1 MQDRRL
7 LLRTILKTMI
17 FSAVLILLLV
27 FINSLFLN
35 DKPRLNTNNSG
46 VLQLVHLNVS
56 ELQPGQIMKTRWKG
70 KEVAVLYRQNLQS
83 EIKQSASDED
93 LHPSLHAFSRS
104 QQPEYFVYFNV
115 GDSGNCPL
123 FYSQGIFKDICT
135 ANEFDESGRGI
146 KGAQGNSAI
155 QIPPHH
161 FIGNEIVIGLWGD

>member
-7 LLRTILKTMI
+7 LLRTILKILI

-27 FINSLFLN
+27 FLNSLFLREKIGLNINN
-35 DKPRLNTNNSG
+35 DV
-46 VLQLVHLNVS
+46 VLQKVQLDVS
-56 ELQPGQIMKTRWKG
+56 ELQPGQIKKTRWKG
-70 KEVAVLYRQNLQS
+70 KEVAVLYRKNLQS
-83 EIKQSASDED
+83 EIKQSALEEE
-93 LHPSLHAFSRS
+93 LHPSLYAISRS
-104 QQPEYFVYFNV
+104 QLPEYFVYFNV

-146 KGAQGNSAI
+146 KGVQGNSAI